1 MSDAGRT
8 ETPRPKSEARTLD
21 VQPDAPTPHT
31 WEWRTWSPHG
41 YDSTTAAV
49 CTTCGTRWPCAA
61 EFARRAVVGAQGEAQ

>member
-8 ETPRPKSEARTLD
+8 EATDER
-21 VQPDAPTPHT
+21 HT

-41 YDSTTAAV
+41 YDSTSAAV